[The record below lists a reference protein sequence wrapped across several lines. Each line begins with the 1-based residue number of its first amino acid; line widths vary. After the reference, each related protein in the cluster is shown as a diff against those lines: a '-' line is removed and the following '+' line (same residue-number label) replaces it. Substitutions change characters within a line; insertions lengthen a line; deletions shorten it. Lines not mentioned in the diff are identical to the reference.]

1 MKILL
6 ISNMYP
12 SEKDKTYGTF
22 VKMFKESIEHNTNDI
37 VFDCCFIRGRSNSFI
52 VKVYKYIFFFFFPF
66 YKSLFLRNMILF
78 IIIK

>member
-22 VKMFKESIEHNTNDI
+22 VKMFKEGIEHNMNDI
-37 VFDCCFIRGRSNSFI
+37 VLI
-52 VKVYKYIFFFFFPF
+52 VV
-66 YKSLFLRNMILF
+66 LFEDVLIAS
-78 IIIK
+78 

>member
-22 VKMFKESIEHNTNDI
+22 VKMFKEGIEHNMNDI
-37 VFDCCFIRGRSNSFI
+37 VFDCCFIRGRSNKTTYCF
-52 VKVYKYIFFFFFPF
+52 
-66 YKSLFLRNMILF
+66 LF
-78 IIIK
+78 

>member
-52 VKVYKYIFFFFFPF
+52 VISILFFILP
-66 YKSLFLRNMILF
+66 SSIRRFLRNMILF

>member
-22 VKMFKESIEHNTNDI
+22 VKMFKEGIEHNMNDI
-37 VFDCCFIRGRSNSFI
+37 VFDCCFIRGRSNSFV
-52 VKVYKYIFFFFFPF
+52 VKLYKYIVF
-66 YKSLFLRNMILF
+66 YFS
-78 IIIK
+78 IIYKI